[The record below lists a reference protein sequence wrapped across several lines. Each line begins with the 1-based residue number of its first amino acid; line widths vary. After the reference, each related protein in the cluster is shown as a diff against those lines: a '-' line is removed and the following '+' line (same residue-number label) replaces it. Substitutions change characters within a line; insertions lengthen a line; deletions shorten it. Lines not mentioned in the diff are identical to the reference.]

1 MRRIMNP
8 SEAEAEISQDNEV
21 NNMATGA
28 QVT

>member
-8 SEAEAEISQDNEV
+8 FEAEAEISQDYEV